1 MTDIAKINATIDPT
15 PSQAFTD
22 LFNGTDWT
30 AATGLDPHLNPVL
43 DGDTITFEDIEA
55 CKVLDAIREKL
66 PEFDRA
72 AAEAD
77 SE

>member
-1 MTDIAKINATIDPT
+1 LTDVATITAKLDPM

-22 LFNGTDWT
+22 AFNATDWT
-30 AATGLDPHLNPVL
+30 AATGLDPRLNPVL

-66 PEFDRA
+66 PEFDQA
-72 AAEAD
+72 SPPEPH
-77 SE
+77 